1 MEKNTLESALKEF
14 SQTSGTNAN
23 DVKEFFALMSDGS
36 IKRMPKEDMA
46 TVLGELLGNP
56 LGFKRVLTG
65 NDNMDNIEDGIYSS
79 VNEDDPNNN
88 YSTNTMYIQLTTPSR
103 KDIWQF
109 ALSANA
115 LGIAVRKK
123 KTTGWSVWKSII
135 NID

>member
-1 MEKNTLESALKEF
+1 MADVKESAL
-14 SQTSGTNAN
+14 STASDCAY
-23 DVKEFFALMSDGS
+23 VRALDSNGNS
-36 IKRMPKEDMA
+36 IRISKADLA
-46 TVLGELLGNP
+46 SVVGELLGNP
-56 LGFKRVLTG
+56 LGFKRVLTS

-79 VNEDDPNNN
+79 VNADDPNNN
-88 YSTNTMYIQLTTPSR
+88 YSTNTMYVQLTTPAR
-103 KDIWQF
+103 NDIWQF

>member
-1 MEKNTLESALKEF
+1 MELPA
-14 SQTSGTNAN
+14 GT
-23 DVKEFFALMSDGS
+23 V
-36 IKRMPKEDMA
+36 
-46 TVLGELLGNP
+46 GELLGNP
-56 LGFKRVLTG
+56 LGFKKVLTG

-79 VNEDDPNNN
+79 VNADDPNNN

-103 KDIWQF
+103 NDIWQF

>member
-1 MEKNTLESALKEF
+1 MEI
-14 SQTSGTNAN
+14 SGQS
-23 DVKEFFALMSDGS
+23 VQLSS
-36 IKRMPKEDMA
+36 R
-46 TVLGELLGNP
+46 LGERLGNP